1 MRLSS
6 KAWAGLPIGL
16 LLLSLVAGVLLVLLV
31 GNALYKPAGGGE
43 SLISQAIEMLFIFA
57 GLWFVLLVMLL
68 IAVLSEAMPSW
79 VPWLALVLVPMAAVA
94 NFVAVDMCGRHM
106 EGAVV
111 IVAGL
116 PLLII
121 FYAWWAR
128 TPRLRAALPAERTS
142 TVVWG
147 AVFFLSAVTFVLAA
161 Y

>member
-1 MRLSS
+1 MR
-6 KAWAGLPIGL
+6 AAPVGM
-16 LLLSLVAGVLLVLLV
+16 LLLSLVAAVLLALLLA
-31 GNALYKPAGGGE
+31 NAVYKPAGGGE
-43 SLISQAIEMLFIFA
+43 SLISQAIEALFIFA

-68 IAVLSEAMPSW
+68 IAVLSEAMPRW

-94 NFVAVDMCGRHM
+94 NAVAVDMCGRHM
-106 EGAVV
+106 EWAVV
-111 IVAGL
+111 IVAAL

-121 FYAWWAR
+121 FYSLWAR

>member
-1 MRLSS
+1 MTPQARS
-6 KAWAGLPIGL
+6 WPIGL
-16 LLLSLVAGVLLVLLV
+16 LLLSLVAGVLLAPLLA
-31 GNALYKPAGGGE
+31 NAVYKPAGGGE
-43 SLISQAIEMLFIFA
+43 SLIAQAIEALFIFA

-68 IAVLSEAMPSW
+68 IALLGAAMPSC

-94 NFVAVDMCGRHM
+94 NAVAVDMCGRHM
-106 EGAVV
+106 EWAVV
-111 IVAGL
+111 IVAAL

-121 FYAWWAR
+121 FYCLWAR

-147 AVFFLSAVTFVLAA
+147 AVFFLSAVTFVIAA